1 MERCFIFDEVQ
12 PFHKD
17 LATVKLDSHW
27 GVINKSGEWVI
38 KPHYQKLVLLYENL
52 LLCKQNN
59 KEFLINKDEKMIMP
73 FIYDSLAYINRN
85 KYLMIVEKNS
95 KYGVINFKGE
105 VIIPFDYDFIS
116 SESNDDYLIAQKEN
130 YFGCIDMNNEI
141 ILPFEFNNIELG
153 KDFVIVEKD
162 QCYGMLDLKG
172 NQLVPYNYEKI
183 IPFSEGK
190 DIPDLSLLDNP
201 TFIARR
207 IRENNFIIIN
217 QNNEQICKQKFDN
230 IFELGEKLYYAKI
243 KSKCCAIDRFGNIKI
258 PLGKFSYIY
267 LFYKLDNGTCVA
279 LAQNDEFQEVLI
291 NQNGEIIIP
300 FEAGYSNW
308 GFMYTRSNTILMIK
322 DKKFGV
328 IDLDNNVLISFEY
341 DWLFYDGNNF
351 NGALKNGK
359 YGYIDNHGKPLEI
372 ENIKYK
378 RR

>member
-12 PFHKD
+12 PFYKD

-38 KPHYQKLVLLYENL
+38 KPHYQKLVLICENL

-59 KEFLINKDEKMIMP
+59 KKFLINKDEKIIMP
-73 FIYDSLAYINRN
+73 FLYDSLTYINRN
-85 KYLMIVEKNS
+85 KCLMIVEKNS

-183 IPFSEGK
+183 MPFSEGK

-201 TFIARR
+201 SFIARR
-207 IRENNFIIIN
+207 IHENNFPFPSSILTKLSN
-217 QNNEQICKQKFDN
+217 TN
-230 IFELGEKLYYAKI
+230 IF
-243 KSKCCAIDRFGNIKI
+243 CNF
-258 PLGKFSYIY
+258 
-267 LFYKLDNGTCVA
+267 
-279 LAQNDEFQEVLI
+279 
-291 NQNGEIIIP
+291 
-300 FEAGYSNW
+300 
-308 GFMYTRSNTILMIK
+308 ILP
-322 DKKFGV
+322 
-328 IDLDNNVLISFEY
+328 S
-341 DWLFYDGNNF
+341 
-351 NGALKNGK
+351 
-359 YGYIDNHGKPLEI
+359 
-372 ENIKYK
+372 
-378 RR
+378 